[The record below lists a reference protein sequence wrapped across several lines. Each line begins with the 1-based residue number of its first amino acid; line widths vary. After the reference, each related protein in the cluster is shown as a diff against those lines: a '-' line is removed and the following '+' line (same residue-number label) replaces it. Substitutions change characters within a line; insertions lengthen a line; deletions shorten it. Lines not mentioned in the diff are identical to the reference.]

1 MRRVLVTGGA
11 GFIGSNF
18 VHYWRRLHPQDRVVV
33 LDALTYAGRREN
45 LSPLREDSSF
55 RFVQADINDYAVVLD
70 LLRGEKID
78 TLIHFAA
85 ETHVDRSIE
94 GPDAFIQTNVLGTH
108 SLLKAARCAWLEE
121 GTVPVHRFHQVSTDE
136 VFGSL
141 GLQDAP
147 FREGSPYS
155 PSSPYSASKAASDH
169 LVHAYRK
176 TYGLQA
182 TTSCSSNNYGPRQ
195 FPEKLIPLCIVN
207 LLRGLPLPIFGD
219 GRQVREWLHVDDHC
233 RGVELVI
240 QRGRSDEV
248 YNLGGGSQVANI
260 DLVAKLCS
268 VVDEE
273 FQRDVSLARRFPA
286 APAARGVPSQSLMT
300 FVADRPGHDFRY
312 ALDGRK
318 ACQEV
323 GFEPRIDLAAG
334 LRETVA
340 WYLGNEAWWTGL
352 GSGEK
357 ARL

>member
-1 MRRVLVTGGA
+1 LRRVLVTGGA

-18 VHYWRRLHPQDRVVV
+18 VHYWRRAHPQDRVVV

-45 LSPLREDSSF
+45 LSPFREDASF
-55 RFVQADINDYAVVLD
+55 RFVHADINDCALVFD

-85 ETHVDRSIE
+85 ETHVDRSID
-94 GPDAFIQTNVLGTH
+94 GPDAFIQANVAGTH
-108 SLLKAARCAWLEE
+108 SLLKAARRAWLDE
-121 GTVPVHRFHQVSTDE
+121 GTAPDHRFHQVSTDE

-147 FREGSPYS
+147 FRESSPYS

-182 TTSCSSNNYGPRQ
+182 TTSCCSNNYGPRQ
-195 FPEKLIPLCIVN
+195 FPEKLIPLCVVN

-240 QRGRSDEV
+240 ERGRPGEV

-260 DLVAKLCS
+260 DLVTRLCS
-268 VVDEE
+268 IVDDE
-273 FQRDVSLARRFPA
+273 FRRDPSLARRFPA
-286 APAARGVPSQSLMT
+286 APAAHGVPSQSLVT
-300 FVADRPGHDFRY
+300 FVADRPGHDLRY

-318 ACQEV
+318 ARDEL
-323 GFEPRIDLAAG
+323 GFEARIDLAPG
-334 LRETVA
+334 LRETVT
-340 WYLGNEAWWTGL
+340 WYLGNEGWWSTPR
-352 GSGEK
+352 SDEK

>member
-1 MRRVLVTGGA
+1 LRRVLVTGGA

-18 VHYWRRLHPQDRVVV
+18 VHYWRRVHPQDRVVV
-33 LDALTYAGRREN
+33 LDALTYAGSREN
-45 LSPLREDSSF
+45 LSPLVEDSSY
-55 RFVQADINDYAVVLD
+55 RFVHGDINDSALVLD
-70 LLRGEKID
+70 LLRSEKID
-78 TLIHFAA
+78 TLVHFAA

-94 GPDAFIQTNVLGTH
+94 GPDAFIQSNVVGTH
-108 SLLKAARCAWLEE
+108 SLLKAARRAWLEE
-121 GTVPVHRFHQVSTDE
+121 GAVPTHRFHQVSTDE

-141 GLQDAP
+141 GIQDAP
-147 FREGSPYS
+147 FRESSPYS

-169 LVHAYRK
+169 LVNAYRK

-195 FPEKLIPLCIVN
+195 YPEKLIPLCILN
-207 LLRGLPLPIFGD
+207 LLRGLPLPIYGD

-240 QRGRSDEV
+240 ERGRPGEV
-248 YNLGGGSQVANI
+248 YNLGGGSEVANI
-260 DLVAKLCS
+260 DLVTKLCG
-268 VVDEE
+268 VVDDE
-273 FQRDVSLARRFPA
+273 FHREVSLARRFPA
-286 APAARGVPSQSLMT
+286 APAARGVPSQSLVT
-300 FVADRPGHDFRY
+300 FVADRPGHDLRY

-318 ACQEV
+318 ARGEV

-340 WYLGNEAWWTGL
+340 WYLGNEAWWGAL
-352 GSGEK
+352 RSSEK